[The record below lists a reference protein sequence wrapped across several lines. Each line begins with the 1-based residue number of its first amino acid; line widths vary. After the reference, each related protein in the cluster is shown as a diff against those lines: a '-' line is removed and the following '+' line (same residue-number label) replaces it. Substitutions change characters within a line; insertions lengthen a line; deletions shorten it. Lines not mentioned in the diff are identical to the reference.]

1 MSRLDFFTIGIIAV
15 CILAIIFLLYRTTDI
30 FKSDD
35 PAPTDNTES
44 LYEDDLYRDDVV
56 DPSDYSDEDEEDS
69 AAASDEETA
78 VPDESMTYDEKVPA
92 SDPTDEEYEK
102 DDDGKAEDVT
112 SNYSSGVGEFM
123 VIAGS
128 FKIKANA
135 EAYARQLRGKGYND
149 ARTELFDRGAYAV
162 VLVDRFDDL
171 GSAKDLVSELK
182 SKNVEAT
189 VYRKRG
195 SK

>member
-35 PAPTDNTES
+35 SAADSTES

-56 DPSDYSDEDEEDS
+56 DPSDYTDEFGEDS
-69 AAASDEETA
+69 TAISDQETTI
-78 VPDESMTYDEKVPA
+78 PDESMTYDEEVPT
-92 SDPTDEEYEK
+92 SNPIEDDEE
-102 DDDGKAEDVT
+102 GKAEDVS
-112 SNYSSGVGEFM
+112 SNYSSSGGEFM

-135 EAYARQLRGKGYND
+135 ETYARQLRGKGYDD
-149 ARTELFDRGAYAV
+149 ARMELFDRGAYAV

-171 GSAKDLVSELK
+171 GSAKDLVSELQG
-182 SKNVEAT
+182 KNVEAT

-195 SK
+195 SN